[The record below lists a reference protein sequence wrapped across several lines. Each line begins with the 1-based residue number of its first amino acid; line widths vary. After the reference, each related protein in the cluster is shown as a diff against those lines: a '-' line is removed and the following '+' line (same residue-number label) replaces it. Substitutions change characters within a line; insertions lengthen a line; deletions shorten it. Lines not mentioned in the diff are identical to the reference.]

1 MKKIVWITSAI
12 TLVAVLIGCSS
23 LYSNKSNHSQL
34 SDIKQ
39 VAAVGDIPQRLELKQ
54 AWSNDTRKNFWFTS
68 QGSQIIP
75 YSWFTWLE
83 QADNTELFR
92 SARHMESLRY
102 LPIESSALN
111 PSGLPIGFALN
122 ENKKQGEAWVG
133 LTCAACHTNQLNYK
147 GKKILIEGAPTLANF
162 VLFFNKLV
170 DALNTTNQDDA
181 KFVRFAKNVLAGKYN
196 QTNAQALRSQL
207 LQVTI
212 KAAQRRDVNKLP
224 ADYPSDFTS
233 FGRLDAFGNIQNAG
247 SAFALN
253 DLNNGNSPTA
263 PVSYPFLWGTH
274 QSDVVQWNASA
285 PNTPVIGPLVRNIG
299 EVVGVFG
306 SLVIREAYWYERIFG
321 IKNRYSSTVD
331 MIGLGKLESWVK
343 TLRSPAWPQEYLP
356 AINAEKAAVGAIL
369 YSQECAACHQVISRA
384 DEGEDYNAVKT
395 PVLSVGTDT
404 ATAWNAEF
412 HMAKT
417 LQLEGTKAEIIIG
430 KEFSATSPAISIS
443 VNGVVGIVLKN
454 PLVALQAGLIPGKSR
469 QDKSTET
476 ADEKTLEDYISGNI
490 NKRKN
495 IYKQKVGDNG
505 SSNKTKIAKQHSD
518 LVGLVYKARPLN
530 GIWATAPYL
539 HNGSVSS
546 LWQLLQKPEQR
557 LDSFWVGDREFDPVN
572 VGFVTQQGLSEF
584 KVLNGKG
591 GIMRGNSNRGHI
603 YGTGLSA
610 KQKWN
615 LVEYMKTL

>member
-122 ENKKQGEAWVG
+122 ENNQQREAWVG
-133 LTCAACHTNQLNYK
+133 LTCAACHTNQLDYK

-162 VLFFNKLV
+162 ALFFNKLV

-207 LQVTI
+207 LQVAI

-285 PNTPVIGPLVRNIG
+285 PNTPVVGPLVRNIG

-356 AINAEKAAVGAIL
+356 AINAEKAAAGAML
-369 YSQECAACHQVISRA
+369 YEQECAACHQVISRA
-384 DEGEDYNAVKT
+384 DEGEDYIAVKT

-404 ATAWNAEF
+404 ATAWNADF

-417 LQLEGTKAEIIIG
+417 LQLEGTKDQIIIG
-430 KEFSATSPAISIS
+430 KEFAATSPAISIS

-454 PLVALQAGLIPGKSR
+454 PLVALEAGLIPGKSR
-469 QDKSTET
+469 QDKSIET
-476 ADEKTLEDYISGNI
+476 AHQKSLKEYVTDNI
-490 NKRKN
+490 NKRQN
-495 IYKQKVGDNG
+495 IYQKKMDGNTV
-505 SSNKTKIAKQHSD
+505 SNKTAAAQQKSD
-518 LVGLVYKARPLN
+518 LAGLVYKARPLN

-546 LWQLLQKPEQR
+546 LWELLQQPKNR
-557 LDSFWVGDREFDPVN
+557 LSSFWVGDREFDPIN

-584 KVLNGKG
+584 KVLNSRGE
-591 GIMRGNSNRGHI
+591 IMRGNSNRGHS
-603 YGTGLSA
+603 YGTALST
-610 KQKWN
+610 KQKWD